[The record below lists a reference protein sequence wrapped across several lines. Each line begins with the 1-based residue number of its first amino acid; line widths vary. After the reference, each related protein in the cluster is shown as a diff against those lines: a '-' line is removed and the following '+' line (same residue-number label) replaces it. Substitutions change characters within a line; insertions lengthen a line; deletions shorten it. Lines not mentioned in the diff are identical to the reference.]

1 MSRLEAL
8 LSGRGENGEE
18 DGGMLDEDGGV
29 GEQAWRGGLEGVWR
43 GLVGGRSKSALFHS
57 RFRSM
62 GWLEVGRGVACG
74 LAMGGAFLDMSG
86 SSVLS
91 SLCDT
96 GRPKTSSGLVA
107 RITYAFRC

>member
-1 MSRLEAL
+1 LQPPHQVLEEQAQCEAVGRSGGSMSRLEAL

-57 RFRSM
+57 RLAR
-62 GWLEVGRGVACG
+62 GR
-74 LAMGGAFLDMSG
+74 
-86 SSVLS
+86 
-91 SLCDT
+91 
-96 GRPKTSSGLVA
+96 
-107 RITYAFRC
+107 